1 MERFIRILSYAKRK
15 MFEKHIE
22 VISIDF
28 IYQIVF
34 FDDQFQDNLRILN
47 YIDNSSNEKKLSLSS
62 FETLYNE
69 IYELFLTGH
78 QKIFPE
84 LTEQDFIDNIKLL
97 LDKVC
102 FSHLPEF
109 ILGFTC
115 MNSAVFIRY
124 PQNKDLKFKY
134 LSSKAYTFLTILHEF
149 GHFFQ
154 RKDFELKSQWFNFE
168 TPTQANLSPKGGSR
182 LIIKIFGKELY
193 EISYYGSEYV
203 LNKANWRD
211 KSLEKFRE
219 EFLMQNSRSPPS
231 IETHYKSARLKQGA
245 LNSTSLISLYNRR
258 LRN

>member
-1 MERFIRILSYAKRK
+1 MERFIVILGYAQRRK
-15 MFEKHIE
+15 FKKHIE

-34 FDDQFQDNLRILN
+34 LDDKFQDNLSILN
-47 YIDNSSNEKKLSLSS
+47 YIELSSNEKKISLSS
-62 FETLYNE
+62 FETLYDK
-69 IYELFLTGH
+69 IYELFLAGH

-115 MNSAVFIRY
+115 MDSAVFIRY

-134 LSSKAYTFLTILHEF
+134 FSSKAYTFLTILHEF

-154 RKDFELKSQWFNFE
+154 RKNLELKSQWFNFE

-182 LIIKIFGKELY
+182 LIIKIFGKELF

-203 LNKANWRD
+203 LDKANWRD

-219 EFLMQNSRSPPS
+219 EFFIQNSRPPPS
-231 IETHYKSARLKQGA
+231 IETQYKSARLKQGA
-245 LNSTSLISLYNRR
+245 ACSTDPVSLYYRR
-258 LRN
+258 LKN